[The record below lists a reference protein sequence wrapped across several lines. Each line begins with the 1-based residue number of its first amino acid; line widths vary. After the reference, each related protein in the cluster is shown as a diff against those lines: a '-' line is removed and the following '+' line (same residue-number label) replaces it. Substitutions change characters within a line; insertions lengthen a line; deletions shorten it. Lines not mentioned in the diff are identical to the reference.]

1 MATEVLMPRQGQSV
15 ESCIINAWKVSVGD
29 TIAEGEVVCDIE
41 TDKATFEVEAPASG
55 TVLGIFYPV
64 ESDVEV
70 LKTIAVIGE
79 PGEDISALLPAEKS
93 SDAEVVS
100 QAEVVEVAAQIQNSN
115 PVVQAA
121 LQGASPRAKKLA
133 TEKGLD
139 VSLLA
144 GSGPHGRVIERDVMA
159 AQTVAVSPAAQAKA
173 TAEGM
178 QVPDIGSGIGGRV
191 LTSDLVDGMPES
203 AATAVACMAFPGSVT
218 EVPVKGVRKLIAER
232 MFASLQ
238 NSAQLTHHTSV
249 DARSLLGY
257 REKCKAAPEDSGVGG
272 ISIND
277 IVLYATARTLIEF
290 PEINAHWL
298 GDRIVQF
305 EDVHLGLAVDTPRGL
320 VVPVIRYANLKSLKQ
335 LSSEASRLAA
345 SCIEGNIDP
354 DILSGGTF
362 TVSNVG
368 AMGIEGFTPVL
379 NAPEVGILGV
389 CNIQLKPVMNNA
401 EVEFIP
407 HMGLSLTFDHCA
419 IDGAPA
425 ARFLASLKAKLAAF
439 ELTLA
444 G

>member
-15 ESCIINAWKVSVGD
+15 ESCIINAWKVSEGD
-29 TIAEGEVVCDIE
+29 TIAEGDIVCDIE

-64 ESDVEV
+64 DADVEV

-93 SDAEVVS
+93 PDTVVVS
-100 QAEVVEVAAQIQNSN
+100 QAEAVEAPQIQVSN
-115 PVVQAA
+115 PTVQASSQA
-121 LQGASPRAKKLA
+121 ASPRAKKLA
-133 TEKGLD
+133 IEKGLD

-173 TAEGM
+173 TVEGM

-191 LTSDLVDGMPES
+191 LTSDLVDGTPES
-203 AATAVACMAFPGSVT
+203 ATNIVASMAFPGSVN

-257 REKCKAAPEDSGVGG
+257 RKKCKAAPEDSGVGG

-277 IVLYATARTLIEF
+277 IVLYATVRTLVEF
-290 PEINAHWL
+290 PELNAHWL

-305 EDVHLGLAVDTPRGL
+305 ENVHLGLAVDTPRGL
-320 VVPVIRYANLKSLKQ
+320 VVPVIRYANLKNLKQ
-335 LSSEASRLAA
+335 LSSEAKSLAT
-345 SCIEGNIDP
+345 SCIEGNINP
-354 DILSGGTF
+354 DVLSGGTF

-368 AMGIEGFTPVL
+368 SMGIEGFTPVL
-379 NAPEVGILGV
+379 NTPEVGILGV
-389 CNIQLKPVMNNA
+389 CNIQLKPVMNKT
-401 EVEFIP
+401 EVEFVP

-425 ARFLASLKAKLAAF
+425 ARFLLSLKAKLAAF